1 MMVDDVMLDEGDVR
15 ALAKAAA
22 LPLAE
27 DRVPAVAQLLQD
39 WFPAAI
45 ELSRIMSAP
54 ENLSV
59 MPISVFTHPPSD
71 PTE

>member
-1 MMVDDVMLDEGDVR
+1 MMGDAMLNEGDVR

-22 LPLAE
+22 LPLAD
-27 DRVPAVAQLLQD
+27 DRVPAVTQLLQD
-39 WFPAAI
+39 WFPAAN

-54 ENLSV
+54 EHLAT
-59 MPISVFTHPPSD
+59 MPITVFAHPPAD